1 MPQKFIGCDRGQA
14 MLLPLSL
21 LDWVPEDHL
30 VWTIVGAVD
39 GMDLGAFYG
48 AYRAD
53 GHGRPAYEPSMMV
66 TLTLYAYARG
76 NRSSRGIERACVEDV
91 VYCVVSANRAPDH
104 STIAEFRKRHET
116 ALAGLFT
123 DVLSLCGEAGLVNVG
138 VIAVD
143 GTKVHASAS
152 NHATRDYEQIAKEIL
167 AEADRIDREEDELY
181 GEKRGDELPEQLRTR
196 EGRRAALAEAK
207 RRLERDRQT
216 EEPKAEVS
224 EAVPAGLHL
233 ELDPEVIVARVQG
246 REGWLREASHQLD
259 EHRRLQGTAV
269 ARSRVERLLEAER
282 RLREDLAV
290 ERAAN
295 DAYERYRAGGLD
307 KNGRRF
313 GSPPKPYVPPTVPAG
328 TVNITDP
335 DSRNLKAFRGYVQ
348 GYNAQ
353 AVVTAQQIV
362 VAAEV
367 NSDSAD
373 FGNLEPA
380 ITAARA
386 ELAAAGITEELDVAL
401 GDAGYWNFQH
411 MDKLAAA
418 GIQVLIPPDAAN
430 RKDTRPGWHGGR
442 YSWMRHL
449 LSTELGS
456 QLYRKRQGMIEP
468 VFADLKFNRKIN
480 RFQRRGHSAARSEWR
495 LAAATHNLLK
505 LHNHR
510 TATANA

>member
-1 MPQKFIGCDRGQA
+1 
-14 MLLPLSL
+14 MLMPLSL

-30 VWTIVGAVD
+30 VWTILGAVD

-53 GHGRPAYEPSMMV
+53 GHGRPAYEPGMMV
-66 TLTLYAYARG
+66 ALTLYAYARG

-91 VYCVVSANRAPDH
+91 VYRVVSANRAPDH
-104 STIAEFRKRHET
+104 STIAEFCKRHET

-123 DVLSLCGEAGLVNVG
+123 DVLSLCAKAGLVNVG

-167 AEADRIDREEDELY
+167 AEANRIDREEDELY
-181 GEKRGDELPEQLRTR
+181 GDARGDELPEQLRTR

-207 RRLERDRQT
+207 RRLDRDRQT
-216 EEPKAEVS
+216 KQPEAEVS
-224 EAVPAGLHL
+224 EAIPDGLDL
-233 ELDPEVIVARVQG
+233 ELDPEVIVARGQG
-246 REGWLREASHQLD
+246 CEGWLREASHQVD
-259 EHRRLQGTAV
+259 EHRRSQAIPV

-290 ERAAN
+290 ECAAN
-295 DAYERYRAGGLD
+295 DAYERYRAGGVD

-313 GSPPKPYVPPTVPAG
+313 GDPPKPYVPPALPTG
-328 TVNITDP
+328 TVNMTDP
-335 DSRNLKAFRGYVQ
+335 DCRNLKAFRGHVQ

-362 VAAEV
+362 IAAEV

-373 FGNLEPA
+373 FGHLEPMIVA
-380 ITAARA
+380 TRT
-386 ELAAAGITEELDVAL
+386 ELAAAGITEQLDVVL
-401 GDAGYWNFQH
+401 GDAGYWHFQH
-411 MDKLAAA
+411 MDKLAAD

-430 RKDTRPGWHGGR
+430 RKDARPGWHGGR

-449 LSTELGS
+449 LATEHGRA
-456 QLYRKRQGMIEP
+456 LYRKRQGMIEP

-480 RFQRRGHSAARSEWR
+480 RFQRRGDTAARSEWR

-505 LHNHR
+505 LHKHR
-510 TATANA
+510 TATTRA

>member
-1 MPQKFIGCDRGQA
+1 MPQKFIGCDRDQA
-14 MLLPLSL
+14 MLMPLSL

-53 GHGRPAYEPSMMV
+53 RHGRPAYEPRMMV
-66 TLTLYAYARG
+66 ALTLYAYARG

-91 VYCVVSANRAPDH
+91 VYRVVTANRAPDH
-104 STIAEFRKRHET
+104 STIAEFRKRHEI

-152 NHATRDYEQIAKEIL
+152 NHATRDYEQIAREIL

-207 RRLERDRQT
+207 RRLDRDRETKQP
-216 EEPKAEVS
+216 EAEVS

-233 ELDPEVIVARVQG
+233 ELDPEVIVPRGQG
-246 REGWLREASHQLD
+246 RDGWLREASHQF
-259 EHRRLQGTAV
+259 EEYRRLQAMPV
-269 ARSRVERLLEAER
+269 ARSRTRRLLEAER
-282 RLREDLAV
+282 RLVEDLAV
-290 ERAAN
+290 ECAAN
-295 DAYERYRAGGLD
+295 DAYEAYRAGGVD

-313 GSPPKPYVPPTVPAG
+313 GGPPKPHVSPAEPVG

-362 VAAEV
+362 IAAEV
-367 NSDSAD
+367 NSDSGD

-380 ITAARA
+380 ITAARK
-386 ELAAAGITEELDVAL
+386 ELAAAGITEELDVVL
-401 GDAGYWNFQH
+401 GDAGYWNFQQ
-411 MDKLAAA
+411 MDKLAAD

-430 RKDTRPGWHGGR
+430 RKDARPGWHGGR

-449 LSTELGS
+449 LTTELGS

-480 RFQRRGHSAARSEWR
+480 RFQRRGHFAARSEWR

-505 LHNHR
+505 LHKHR
-510 TATANA
+510 TGTASA

>member
-1 MPQKFIGCDRGQA
+1 MPQKFIGCDRDQA
-14 MLLPLSL
+14 MLMPLSL
-21 LDWVPEDHL
+21 LDWVPEDHV
-30 VWTIVGAVD
+30 VWTIVGAVNR
-39 GMDLGAFYG
+39 MDLSAFYA

-53 GHGRPAYEPSMMV
+53 GHGRPAYEPKMMV
-66 TLTLYAYARG
+66 ALTLYAYARG

-91 VYCVVSANRAPDH
+91 VYRVVTANRAPDH
-104 STIAEFRKRHET
+104 STIAEFRKRHEI

-152 NHATRDYEQIAKEIL
+152 NHATRDYEQIAREIL

-207 RRLERDRQT
+207 RRLDRDRETKQP
-216 EEPKAEVS
+216 EAEVS

-233 ELDPEVIVARVQG
+233 ELDPEVIVPRGQG
-246 REGWLREASHQLD
+246 RDGWLREASHQF
-259 EHRRLQGTAV
+259 EEYRRLQAMPV
-269 ARSRVERLLEAER
+269 ARSRTRRLLEAER
-282 RLREDLAV
+282 RLVEDLAV
-290 ERAAN
+290 EWAAN
-295 DAYERYRAGGLD
+295 DAYEAYRAGGVD

-313 GSPPKPYVPPTVPAG
+313 GGPPKPHVSPAEPVG

-362 VAAEV
+362 IAAEV
-367 NSDSAD
+367 NSDSGD

-380 ITAARA
+380 ITAARK
-386 ELAAAGITEELDVAL
+386 ELAAAGITEELDVVL
-401 GDAGYWNFQH
+401 GDAGYWNFQQ
-411 MDKLAAA
+411 MDKLAAD

-430 RKDTRPGWHGGR
+430 RKDPRPGWHGGR

-449 LSTELGS
+449 LATELRG

-468 VFADLKFNRKIN
+468 VFGDLKFNRKIN
-480 RFQRRGHSAARSEWR
+480 RFQRRGDSAARSEWR
-495 LAAATHNLLK
+495 L
-505 LHNHR
+505 
-510 TATANA
+510 

>member
-1 MPQKFIGCDRGQA
+1 
-14 MLLPLSL
+14 
-21 LDWVPEDHL
+21 
-30 VWTIVGAVD
+30 
-39 GMDLGAFYG
+39 
-48 AYRAD
+48 
-53 GHGRPAYEPSMMV
+53 
-66 TLTLYAYARG
+66 
-76 NRSSRGIERACVEDV
+76 VEDV
-91 VYCVVSANRAPDH
+91 VYRVVSANRAPDH

-123 DVLSLCGEAGLVNVG
+123 DVLSLCAKAGLVNVG

-181 GEKRGDELPEQLRTR
+181 GDARGDELPEQLRTR

-207 RRLERDRQT
+207 RRLDRDRQT
-216 EEPKAEVS
+216 KQPEAEVS
-224 EAVPAGLHL
+224 EAIPDGLRL

-246 REGWLREASHQLD
+246 REGWFREASHQLD

-290 ERAAN
+290 ECAAN
-295 DAYERYRAGGLD
+295 DAYERYRAGGVD

-313 GSPPKPYVPPTVPAG
+313 GGPPKPYVPPALPTG

-335 DSRNLKAFRGYVQ
+335 DCRNLKAFRGYVQ

-362 VAAEV
+362 IAAEV

-373 FGNLEPA
+373 FGHLEPM
-380 ITAARA
+380 IVAARA
-386 ELAAAGITEELDVAL
+386 ELAQAGITEQLDVVL
-401 GDAGYWNFQH
+401 GDAGYWHFQQ
-411 MDKLAAA
+411 MDQLAAD

-430 RKDTRPGWHGGR
+430 RKDARPGWHGGR

-510 TATANA
+510 TVTTRA